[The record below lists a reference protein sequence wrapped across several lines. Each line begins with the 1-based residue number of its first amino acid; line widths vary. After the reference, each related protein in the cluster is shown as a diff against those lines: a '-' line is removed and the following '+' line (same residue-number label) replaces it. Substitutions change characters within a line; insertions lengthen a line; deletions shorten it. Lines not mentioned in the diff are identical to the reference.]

1 LLSIAAFSRDK
12 TTTYFDRG
20 DLPVLDLDLSNP
32 LSPDDMIVTGSVFA
46 NNYARMEI
54 EQARFGGS
62 FEFSDAG
69 LFDSIDF
76 GVEMTEVNNRSA
88 GSVVQRDAWGGVTQ
102 PGAIADLMTLASGA
116 GAFDEIS
123 GGSDPDLQTDYYKF
137 DMADLISRTE
147 QLMSSG
153 DAQTFYTADMGDC
166 GTGLCASSTFS
177 SDRRTTEEQV
187 AAYAQINMSTEIGG
201 MDLGV
206 RLGVRYEETDVDSQ
220 ALAPNYV
227 GVNWV
232 GGNEFSAV
240 QGDGDFTQLEGSYDN
255 VLPNIDF
262 RLGVTDDI
270 VARLSFSKTMTRPN
284 YADIQGGQTINQLLR
299 IDGGNGNRGNP
310 NLEPFESDNIDVSVE
325 WYYSDDSYL
334 SVGYFHKD
342 VENFIGIEEIN
353 EPLFNMPHPGQGAY
367 ADEARAALGAGAT
380 SGELYGWILENKAG
394 SPGVDAA
401 NGIIQGQPGD
411 PVAIF
416 DVIVPSNQD
425 EDTVDGWELNLQ
437 HNFGGSGFGVIAN
450 ATFVDSKTSYD
461 DMLLAQQFVVSG
473 ISDSANLIGFYEK
486 HGFSIRIAYNWRD
499 KFLSGTGQANVGGI
513 PPTYVDEYDQID
525 IGASYTFGDNLQV
538 FLDAINITDET
549 TYVYGRTT
557 GQVLFAA
564 QAGPRYNLGLR
575 YTF

>member
-1 LLSIAAFSRDK
+1 
-12 TTTYFDRG
+12 
-20 DLPVLDLDLSNP
+20 
-32 LSPDDMIVTGSVFA
+32 
-46 NNYARMEI
+46 
-54 EQARFGGS
+54 
-62 FEFSDAG
+62 
-69 LFDSIDF
+69 
-76 GVEMTEVNNRSA
+76 
-88 GSVVQRDAWGGVTQ
+88 
-102 PGAIADLMTLASGA
+102 LMTAASGA
-116 GAFDEIS
+116 GRFDEIS
-123 GGSDPDLQTDYYKF
+123 GGSDPSLETEYYKF

-147 QLMSSG
+147 QLMASG
-153 DAQTFYTADMGDC
+153 DAQTFYAADMGDC

-177 SDRRTTEEQV
+177 TDRRTTEEQL

-255 VLPNIDF
+255 ILPNIDF

-270 VARLSFSKTMTRPN
+270 VARLSFSQTMTRPN
-284 YADIQGGQTINQLLR
+284 YADIQGGQTIDQLLR

-310 NLEPFESDNIDVSVE
+310 NLKPFESDNIDVSVE

-342 VENFIGIEEIN
+342 VKNFIGIEEIN

-461 DMLLAQQFVVSG
+461 DMLLEQQFVVSG

-499 KFLSGTGQANVGGI
+499 KFLAGTGQANVGGI

-525 IGASYTFGDNLQV
+525 IGASYTFGENLQI

-549 TYVYGRTT
+549 TFVYGRTT